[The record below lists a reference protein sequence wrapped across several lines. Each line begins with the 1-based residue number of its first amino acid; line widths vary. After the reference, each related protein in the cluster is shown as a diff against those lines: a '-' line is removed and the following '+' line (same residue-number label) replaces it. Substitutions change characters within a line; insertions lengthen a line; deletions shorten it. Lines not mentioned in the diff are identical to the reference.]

1 MKKNIIKALVAI
13 VVFLV
18 ALILSDVIMNQGN
31 SNMTVEMG
39 PATLP
44 VVRIVHGDKLLNTM
58 HGYTRQMEGAYFKDS
73 IFCLEQS
80 RNVKIQI
87 EKFKAKVNNISF
99 EVRSTNGER
108 LVEDTSI
115 TDYQEDQKYIQ
126 AEFTIKDLID
136 VDTEYMLIIILNLE
150 DGKKVR
156 YYTRFIQG
164 TDYHMAEMLDFAEV
178 FHTSTFDKEK
188 ARDITKYLESN
199 AEGDNT
205 TFAHVNIHS
214 SFSQITWGDLQ
225 VERVTIPET
234 KIHDI
239 TSQFGVIELTYYVR
253 IPEGRET
260 RYYSVVER
268 YRLRYGVERLYLID
282 FERDMEVIFLPK
294 EAEYAENKISIGIA
308 DPGLKVTECEGGNI
322 FAFTQSGRLFSFNL
336 ADNKVTTIFGFYD
349 EENADLRTMYNEHN
363 IEILGMDETGNV
375 RFMVSGY
382 MNRGVHEGSVGV
394 QVYYYNS
401 MHNTIEEEVF
411 IPYTKTPE
419 LLQMNLQQLSYVNNA
434 NQLFLLLDGILY
446 DINLIEKS
454 YTEVATGLVSGS
466 FQVSKSNR
474 MIVWQNGG
482 NTNACS
488 QMTLMNLGT
497 KKKTTLEASSGEYV
511 KPLGF
516 MGEDLIYGTARTRD
530 LATDGYGGV
539 LFPMHTVQI
548 QGENGKVLKTYS
560 QEDIYVVDAQ
570 ITDNQINLNRVKRE
584 GINVGDEELN
594 ENTISGNEMNIIQYS
609 SEDYEMISDDQIMN
623 TIAEEEGSNKVEIV
637 AIESYEKIVQI
648 AIKNTIAPKSL
659 KFLTPKEVAYEGVR
673 EISLP
678 EGEEI
683 KYYYVYNPYGL
694 DSISENISEAISLA
708 NEMSGMVY
716 DENGNYLYR
725 KGTLRQK
732 NQIMKIE
739 AASKNQDKSSLAVCL
754 DTMLLVEGV
763 TKNTQYL
770 LQHGD
775 TPYMIL
781 QDNLENVQVLD
792 LTGCTLEIVLYYV
805 NQDIPV
811 LARLN
816 NGESVLIIGFNE
828 LNTVLMDPT
837 TGTIYKKGM
846 NDSKTM
852 FEAAGNEFL
861 TYVRND

>member
-1 MKKNIIKALVAI
+1 MKKNIIKGTVAV
-13 VVFLV
+13 VVFLIAV
-18 ALILSDVIMNQGN
+18 ILSDYVMNQRN

-44 VVRIVHGDKLLNTM
+44 VVRIVSGDKFLNTM
-58 HGYTRQMEGAYFKDS
+58 YGYTRQMEGEYFKDS
-73 IFCLEQS
+73 IFCLEQN

-87 EKFKAKVNNISF
+87 EKFKAKVSDISF
-99 EVRSTNGER
+99 EVRSTDGER

-115 TDYQEDQKYIQ
+115 VDYQENHKYIE

-136 VDTEYMLIIILNLE
+136 VDTEYMLIIVLNLE

-164 TDYHMAEMLDFAEV
+164 TDYHMMEMLNFAEI
-178 FHTSTFDKEK
+178 FHTSTFDKEAAK
-188 ARDITKYLESN
+188 DITKYLESN
-199 AEGDNT
+199 ADGDNT

-214 SFSQITWGDLQ
+214 SFSQITWGDLKVQ
-225 VERVTIPET
+225 RVSVPET
-234 KIHDI
+234 KIRDI
-239 TSQFGVIELTYYVR
+239 TSQFSVIELNYFVR
-253 IPEGRET
+253 IQEGREN
-260 RYYSVVER
+260 RYYTVVER
-268 YRLRYGVERLYLID
+268 YRLRYGIERLYLID
-282 FERDMEVIFLPK
+282 FERDMEVIFQPK

-308 DPGLKVTECEGGNI
+308 DSGFEVTECEGGNI
-322 FAFTQSGRLFSFNL
+322 FAFIQSGRLYSFNL

-349 EENADLRTMYNEHN
+349 KENADLRTMYGEHN

-382 MNRGVHEGSVGV
+382 MNRGAHEGSVGV

-411 IPYTKTPE
+411 IPYTKSSQ
-419 LLQMNLQQLSYVNNA
+419 LLQMNLQQLSYVNNT
-434 NQLFLLLDGILY
+434 NQLFLLLDGTLY
-446 DINLIEKS
+446 DINLVEKS
-454 YTEVATGLVSGS
+454 YAEIATGLLAGS
-466 FQVSKSNR
+466 YQVSKSNR
-474 MIVWQNGG
+474 MIVWQNGSNG
-482 NTNACS
+482 NASS

-497 KKKTTLEASSGEYV
+497 KKKTVLEASSGEYI

-516 MGEDLIYGTARTRD
+516 MGEDLIYGIARQRD

-539 LFPMHTVQI
+539 LFPMHTVKI
-548 QGENGKVLKTYS
+548 EGENGNVLKTYS
-560 QEDIYVVDAQ
+560 QDDIYVVDAQ
-570 ITDNQINLNRVKRE
+570 ITDNQINLNRVKRD
-584 GINVGDEELN
+584 GTNVGDEELN

-609 SEDYEMISDDQIMN
+609 SEDYKMISDDQIMN
-623 TIAEEEGSNKVEIV
+623 TITEEEGNNKVEVV
-637 AIESYEKIVQI
+637 AIEAYEKIVQI
-648 AIKNTIAPKSL
+648 AIKNTIEPKSL

-678 EGEEI
+678 EREEI
-683 KYYYVYNPYGL
+683 QYYYVYSPYGL
-694 DSISENISEAISLA
+694 NSISENISEAISLA
-708 NEMSGMVY
+708 NELSGMVY
-716 DENGNYLYR
+716 DRNGNYLYR
-725 KGTLRQK
+725 KGTLKQK

-739 AASKNQDKSSLAVCL
+739 AASKNQDRSSLAVCL
-754 DTMLLVEGV
+754 DTMLLAEGV

-770 LQHGD
+770 LQHGNA
-775 TPYMIL
+775 PYTIL
-781 QDNLENVQVLD
+781 QDNLENVEVVD

-811 LARLN
+811 LAGLE

-828 LNTVLMDPT
+828 LNTVLMDPS

>member
-1 MKKNIIKALVAI
+1 MKKNIIKITVAI
-13 VVFLV
+13 VVFLIAV
-18 ALILSDVIMNQGN
+18 ILSDLIMNKGN

-44 VVRIVHGDKLLNTM
+44 VVRIMNGDKILNTM
-58 HGYTRQMEGAYFKDS
+58 HGYTRQMEGEYLKDS
-73 IFCLEQS
+73 IFCLEQN

-87 EKFKAKVNNISF
+87 EKFDAKISNISF
-99 EVRSTNGER
+99 EVRSTDGER

-115 TDYQEDQKYIQ
+115 ADYQEEQKYIQ

-136 VDTEYMLIIILNLE
+136 VDTEYMLIIIINLE

-164 TDYHMAEMLDFAEV
+164 TDYHMTEMLNFVEV
-178 FHTSTFDKEK
+178 FHTSTFDKDAAK
-188 ARDITKYLESN
+188 NITKYLESN

-214 SFSQITWGDLQ
+214 SFSQITWGDLK
-225 VERVTIPET
+225 VERVTVPET
-234 KIHDI
+234 RIRDI

-268 YRLRYGVERLYLID
+268 YRLRYGVERLYLLD

-308 DPGLKVTECEGGNI
+308 DPSLQVTECEGGNI
-322 FAFTQSGRLFSFNL
+322 FAFTQSGRLYSFNL
-336 ADNKVTTIFGFYD
+336 ADNKITTLFGFYD
-349 EENADLRTMYNEHN
+349 EENADIRTMYEDHN

-382 MNRGVHEGSVGV
+382 MNRGSHEGNVGV

-411 IPYTKTPE
+411 IPYTKSSQ
-419 LLQMNLQQLSYVNNA
+419 LLQMNLEQLSYVNNT
-434 NQLFLLLDGILY
+434 NQLFLLLDGTLY
-446 DINLIEKS
+446 DINLLDKS

-466 FQVSKSNR
+466 YQVSKSNR
-474 MIVWQNGG
+474 MIVWQNGD
-482 NTNACS
+482 NSNASS

-497 KKKTTLEASSGEYV
+497 KRQTTLEASSSEYM

-516 MGEDLIYGTARTRD
+516 MGEDLIYGVARKKD

-539 LFPMHTVQI
+539 LFPMHTVKI
-548 QGENGKVLKTYS
+548 EGENGNVLKTYS
-560 QEDIYVVDAQ
+560 QDNIYVVDAQ

-623 TIAEEEGSNKVEIV
+623 TIVEEAGSNKVEVV
-637 AIESYEKIVQI
+637 AIEEYEKIVQI

-673 EISLP
+673 EITLP
-678 EGEEI
+678 QSEEI
-683 KYYYVYNPYGL
+683 KYYYVHNPYGL
-694 DSISENISEAISLA
+694 YSISENISEAISLA
-708 NEMSGMVY
+708 NSLSGMVY

-725 KGTLRQK
+725 KGVLQQK

-739 AASKNQDKSSLAVCL
+739 AARKNQDRSSLAVCL
-754 DTMLLVEGV
+754 DTILLAEGV
-763 TKNTQYL
+763 TKNTQNL

-775 TPYMIL
+775 TPYSIL
-781 QDNLENVQVLD
+781 QENLENVEVLD

-811 LARLN
+811 LARLK
-816 NGESVLIIGFNE
+816 NGDYVLIIGFNE
-828 LNTVLMDPT
+828 LNTVLMDPS